1 MIGLFESVSDWM
13 QSLNVSFLYYKH
25 MFDIVIP
32 VYNEAGSIDDS
43 VRELREAL
51 EDSMDDYGIR
61 IVDNQSSDDTF
72 KHAQSLQSEF
82 DEVTAMR
89 IPQQG
94 KARAIRAG
102 WEASDADILGFIDVD
117 LSPNVS
123 VIPRMVDRVSTT
135 KGLAV
140 SSRHLPSSETV
151 RTWHR
156 SLVSHAYNTGLW
168 VLTGSGVLDH
178 QCGLKVLH
186 RGFWYEVSSNIRSTE
201 WFLDTE
207 LILHANRLGRRIDEF
222 AVRWEEGPASA
233 VNTVS
238 VSWKILISLFRF
250 WMRHG
255 FKRDGA
261 VVSRHR
267 RLP

>member
-1 MIGLFESVSDWM
+1 
-13 QSLNVSFLYYKH
+13 

-32 VYNEAGSIDDS
+32 VYNEAGLIDDA
-43 VRELREAL
+43 VRRLRDRL
-51 EDSMDDYGIR
+51 NDSMQDYGIR

-72 KHAQSLQSEF
+72 KRAQSLQQEL

-117 LSPNVS
+117 LSPSVS
-123 VIPRMVDRVSTT
+123 TIPRMVDRVAMT

-140 SSRHLPSSETV
+140 SSRHLPSSETI

-168 VLTGSGVLDH
+168 VLTRSEVLDH
-178 QCGLKVLH
+178 QCGLKVIH
-186 RGFWYEVSSNIRSTE
+186 SDFWDEVSSMTRSTE

-222 AVRWEEGPASA
+222 AVRWEESPASA

-238 VSWKILISLFRF
+238 VSWKILVSLYRF
-250 WMRHG
+250 WSRHG
-255 FKRDGA
+255 FERDTVEVRTHA
-261 VVSRHR
+261 RHTR
-267 RLP
+267 S